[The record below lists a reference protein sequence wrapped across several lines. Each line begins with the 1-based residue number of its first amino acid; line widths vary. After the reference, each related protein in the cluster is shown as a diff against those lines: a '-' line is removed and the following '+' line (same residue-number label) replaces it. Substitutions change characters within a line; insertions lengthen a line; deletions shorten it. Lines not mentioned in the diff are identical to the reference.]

1 MDIVKGS
8 VVRATAGRDKDK
20 FFVVLG
26 REGDYALIADGKR
39 RKVQKP
45 KQQKADS
52 PCADKHG
59 LSGFTGNQSENQTD
73 FTRIQRRLICQSRMS
88 LK

>member
-20 FFVVLG
+20 FFVVLSVDG
-26 REGDYALIADGKR
+26 VYARIADGKR

-45 KQQKADS
+45 KNKKLIHLAPTNTVYEGSTDS
-52 PCADKHG
+52 NPKIRKI
-59 LSGFTGNQSENQTD
+59 LSEYKNGG
-73 FTRIQRRLICQSRMS
+73 
-88 LK
+88 

>member
-20 FFVVLG
+20 FFVVLSTDG
-26 REGDYALIADGKR
+26 VYAQIADGKR

-45 KQQKADS
+45 KKEQ
-52 PCADKHG
+52 
-59 LSGFTGNQSENQTD
+59 F
-73 FTRIQRRLICQSRMS
+73 
-88 LK
+88 